1 MGASAYS
8 SDVSY
13 TTTPGRP
20 GPPPKPTPKGKI
32 RPTSFRVCWNIPA
45 DNGGSSIVGYELEL
59 DGGSGWQSVYR
70 GEDLEYLCDQL
81 TPGTTYRVRV
91 AAKSAGGTSDY
102 SESCFIVTEPVAP
115 GAPSPP
121 TLIDKPKAMSLHLTW
136 TAPTEDGGATIT
148 EYEIDMTSPD
158 NTTRGVY
165 RGRDTDCVVAGLLP
179 GRPYL
184 FQVRAYNR
192 AGEGP
197 WSSPLEVISGAGPPD
212 KPREPKAVCKSGSS
226 AQVTW
231 DQPINNG
238 AIITGYRLELAS
250 LSNTSLQVESDT
262 EDEVEEELEEEPQEE
277 LDHSDYEDES
287 EAEDEEENVVK
298 VEEVI
303 CDKEC
308 EVEEEEDVEVDLK
321 DLVWRQA
328 YQGPDRGTDLRD
340 LTPATLYHLRV
351 CAVNS
356 AGLSPFSSTVSMM
369 TPSTHPSA
377 PFNLTLISSTSS
389 SLVFKWKKPA
399 ENGEKILHYN
409 VEWSGQDKEVRSEQV
424 YRRKLNL
431 ENLKPDNNYT
441 VKVQAVNSRGKGPF
455 SQPLRLSTKPLPPA
469 PPKLECLSILHN
481 SLKLKWAD
489 GKSGL
494 GINYILETENSK
506 KVWYPLYNGT
516 AHSFKH
522 SKLTENFEYRYRLCA
537 ATEAGQG
544 PFSPAVS
551 FKTCYAPPPPV
562 KIAPRVSSITE
573 NGCLIQWTVQRGSST
588 GEQLE
593 YKVLVNKARDE
604 SALAFSETLSDTQLR
619 LHTLD
624 AKTEY
629 TVRVC
634 SVRNPSNHSPLAG
647 APSPSTNFTT
657 LPKTGSTVVPATVVA
672 EAPLST
678 RDSNWSD
685 HKWAVVILSG
695 FAFFAV
701 FIAMLIQQLISLG
714 TVSS

>member
-13 TTTPGRP
+13 TTNPGRP
-20 GPPPKPTPKGKI
+20 GPPPKPQAKGKL
-32 RPTSFRVCWNIPA
+32 RSTSFRVCWNIPS

-102 SESCFIVTEPVAP
+102 SESCFIVTEPVPP

-136 TAPTEDGGATIT
+136 AAPTEEGGAMIT

-158 NTTRGVY
+158 NTTRCVY

-192 AGEGP
+192 AGDGP

-226 AQVTW
+226 ALVTW

-238 AIITGYRLELAS
+238 AIITGYRLEMAS
-250 LSNTSLQVESDT
+250 LSGPSLQVESDT
-262 EDEVEEELEEEPQEE
+262 EDEVDDEPEEELQEDLE
-277 LDHSDYEDES
+277 HSDYDDES
-287 EAEDEEENVVK
+287 DDEDVVEAVVK

-303 CDKEC
+303 CDKE
-308 EVEEEEDVEVDLK
+308 VDVEDDEEVDPK
-321 DLVWRQA
+321 DLLWRQA
-328 YQGPDRGTDLRD
+328 YQGPDRSTDLRD

-351 CAVNS
+351 CAINS
-356 AGLSPFSSTVSMM
+356 AGPSPFSSTVTME

-377 PFNLTLISSTSS
+377 PFNLTVVAATAST
-389 SLVFKWKKPA
+389 LMFKWKKPM
-399 ENGEKILHYN
+399 ENGEKIQHYN
-409 VEWSGQDKEVRSEQV
+409 IEWAGQDKEVRSEQV
-424 YRRKLNL
+424 NRRIFSL

-441 VKVQAVNSRGKGPF
+441 IRVQAVNSKGKGPL

-469 PPKLECLSILHN
+469 PPKLECLSIVHN
-481 SLKLKWAD
+481 SFKLKWAD

-494 GINYILETENSK
+494 GVNYILETENAK

-522 SKLTENFEYRYRLCA
+522 SKLTENFEYRYRICA

-551 FKTCYAPPPPV
+551 YKTCYAPPPPV
-562 KIAPRVSSITE
+562 KIAPKVSNITE
-573 NGCLIQWTVQRGSST
+573 NGSLIQWTAQRSPNS

-593 YKVLVNKARDE
+593 YKVLVTRARDE
-604 SALAFSETLSDTQLR
+604 SALVYSETLSDTQLR

-624 AKTEY
+624 PKAEY
-629 TVRVC
+629 TVRVS
-634 SVRNPSNHSPLAG
+634 SVRNPINHSSLVGP
-647 APSPSTNFTT
+647 PSPSTNFTT
-657 LPKTGSTVVPATVVA
+657 LPKTGSTVSPAVVAAEMPAT
-672 EAPLST
+672 T

-685 HKWAVVILSG
+685 QKWAVVILSG
-695 FAFFAV
+695 FAFFAI